1 MKLYLI
7 RHTSV
12 DVPKGVC
19 YGYSNV
25 GLKSSFPQEAD
36 KVLQGIEGLD
46 FDAVF
51 SSPLSRCTRLAH
63 YCDFKKAI
71 LDVRL
76 KELNFGDWEM
86 KAWDE
91 IKDPNLENW
100 YQDWLNNP
108 ATNGESFMNQ
118 YQRFSSFMADLPP
131 KANNIAVFTHG
142 GIINCARVYA
152 GTATF
157 ENVFDDTPDYGSVV
171 ELEMPIRFDQSK
183 G

>member
-12 DVPKGVC
+12 DVPKGIC

-25 GLKSSFPQEAD
+25 GLNSSFPEEAN
-36 KVLQGIEGLD
+36 KVRQYIEGIG
-46 FDAVF
+46 FDAVY
-51 SSPLSRCTRLAH
+51 SSPLFRCAQLTQ
-63 YCDFKKAI
+63 YCGFENAI
-71 LDVRL
+71 FDARL

-86 KAWDE
+86 KVWDE
-91 IKDPNLENW
+91 ITDPNLENW
-100 YQDWLNNP
+100 YQNWLSNP
-108 ATNGESFMNQ
+108 ATNGESFMDQ
-118 YQRFSSFMADLPP
+118 YQRFSGFMADLPTR
-131 KANNIAVFTHG
+131 AENVAVFTHG

-157 ENVFDDTPDYGSVV
+157 ENVFNDTPDYGSVT
-171 ELEMPIRFDQSK
+171 ELDMSLRFDQSK